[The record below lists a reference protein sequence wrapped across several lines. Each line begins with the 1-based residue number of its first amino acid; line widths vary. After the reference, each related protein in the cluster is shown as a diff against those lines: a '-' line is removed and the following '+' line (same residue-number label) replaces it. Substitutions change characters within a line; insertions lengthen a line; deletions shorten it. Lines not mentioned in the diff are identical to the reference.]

1 VGERRDCE
9 ERVSE
14 QDEQPPGGEE
24 VGRIEALDERFGRI
38 ESEQA
43 EHRGMLER
51 ILDRVG
57 GAEQAAHGKAEQH
70 TRQRLEHPPAESVA
84 DQVRR
89 AVKDVQAE
97 QEAER
102 HKADHDTEHAKLRE
116 AAERPPREPASGV
129 RGKIQRAMFGA
140 DQ

>member
-1 VGERRDCE
+1 
-9 ERVSE
+9 VSE
-14 QDEQPPGGEE
+14 QGEQPPGDEE

-43 EHRGMLER
+43 EHRGLLQQ

-57 GAEQAAHGKAEQH
+57 GAEHQAHGKAEKH
-70 TRQRLEHPPAESVA
+70 TERRLEHPPADSVA

-89 AVKDVQAE
+89 AVTDVQAE

-102 HKADHDTEHAKLRE
+102 RRTDHDTEHAKLRE
-116 AAERPPREPASGV
+116 AAERPPREAASGV
-129 RGKIQRAMFGA
+129 RGRIQRAMFGG